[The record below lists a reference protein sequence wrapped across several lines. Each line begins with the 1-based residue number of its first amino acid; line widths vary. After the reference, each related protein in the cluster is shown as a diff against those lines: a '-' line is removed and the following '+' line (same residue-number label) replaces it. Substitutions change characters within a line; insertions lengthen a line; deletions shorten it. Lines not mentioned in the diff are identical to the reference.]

1 MNVDE
6 VLAKMDTLDA
16 NEKEIQYIIDE
27 NLRVISIPPL
37 GVVIGVEG
45 DKDVNSVKFK
55 MVRYYKGIDLSKF
68 EIRINFANAN
78 GDLSYYTVKNL
89 TVTDDTL
96 TFEWLVGYLVTQY
109 KGTVRF
115 IVRMI
120 TTDASTGEVQQAFDT
135 TIGEARSL
143 EGLLVDVPTDEKV
156 YDIVAQLK
164 TDLTDHVNNLL
175 ETIPEDYNE
184 LNKKVEDNTLGISK
198 LKEDLEILN
207 NGGLILKDEIINRDI
222 ENWLDEHP
230 EATTTVE
237 DGAITST
244 KFNEEVTKWTKDR
257 ISKYLDEGKVYIG
270 LKFETEKYI
279 TEKAIFINC
288 EFINTVRINESCS
301 FLACTFVKPY
311 ECKIATTQK
320 VDRLSFKDCVFVGE
334 LESTSSVTINYR
346 LMLYANNLTFDNCHF
361 TDTGIWVSSMD
372 DISTSDYRGLV
383 TISNCDFY
391 KSPYETYIT
400 EKEDVEHIE
409 FIQVA
414 GRFKAD
420 INNCYFHD
428 ENGNFD
434 SIDLYMCY
442 SAKVN
447 NCYFSVREGST
458 AIEAKS
464 IYDGLE
470 GGTWGGETSVAGASK
485 MISITDCIFDF
496 NGCTKFTRGIG
507 GYTSAINNYKY
518 VDDSIIKDKILYI
531 DNCKGMNG
539 SFFVVVDINNVNAQI
554 SNVFCDEYL
563 KPEKNQN
570 ALRITEIDKLPF
582 ECTVYATNLFG
593 NIRAEKF
600 TKGECIIA
608 NSFIYLTSL
617 TTNDDISGITFV
629 NCKHTQSYMI
639 YDNLGRAST
648 LNFVECDLGAIYAPD
663 CDINLKNCILS
674 YFKEVKS
681 AYMDN
686 CRIKTLNVDTVTDN
700 VTYTNIEYITLTC
713 SDETKLIKD
722 ATYKVLN

>member
-1 MNVDE
+1 MIILKLATNGLDLIKLETSLVTSDNKKSVSLEVTFDDSWTGYGKSATFKSSSSDKIYEVPLADNACVVPWE
-6 VLAKMDTLDA
+6 VLESVGTMSVGVRGVKDDGSVIASDLVDYKIAQGAKTGDGTSEDPTPTVYEQLLSNYGSVMTEVDVERKRIDNIVKLPSGSTSGDA
-16 NEKEIQYIIDE
+16 ELID
-27 NLRVISIPPL
+27 
-37 GVVIGVEG
+37 
-45 DKDVNSVKFK
+45 
-55 MVRYYKGIDLSKF
+55 
-68 EIRINFANAN
+68 IRIGAD
-78 GDLSYYTVKNL
+78 G
-89 TVTDDTL
+89 VT
-96 TFEWLVGYLVTQY
+96 YNSA
-109 KGTVRF
+109 GTAVREQ
-115 IVRMI
+115 IN
-120 TTDASTGEVQQAFDT
+120 S
-135 TIGEARSL
+135 
-143 EGLLVDVPTDEKV
+143 
-156 YDIVAQLK
+156 
-164 TDLTDHVNNLL
+164 
-175 ETIPEDYNE
+175 
-184 LNKKVEDNTLGISK
+184 

-237 DGAITST
+237 DGSITST

-257 ISKYLDEGKVYIG
+257 ISKYLDEGKVYMG

-288 EFINTVRINESCS
+288 EFTNTVRIKESCS
-301 FLACTFVKPY
+301 FLACTFAKPY
-311 ECKIATTQK
+311 ECKISTTQK
-320 VDRLSFKDCVFVGE
+320 VDRISFKDCVFVGE

-346 LMLYANNLTFDNCHF
+346 LILYANNLTFDNCHF
-361 TDTGIWVSSMD
+361 TDTGICVSSMD

-400 EKEDVEHIE
+400 EKEDTEHIE

-458 AIEAKS
+458 AIEVKS

-507 GYTSAINNYKY
+507 GYTSAINDYEY
-518 VDDSIIKDKILYI
+518 VDDSIIKEKVLYI

-539 SFFVVVDINNVNAQI
+539 SHFIVVDVNNVNAHI
-554 SNVFCDEYL
+554 SNIFCDEYL
-563 KPEKNQN
+563 KQEKSQT
-570 ALRITEIDKLPF
+570 ALRITEIDELPF
-582 ECTVYATNLFG
+582 ECTIYATNLFG

-608 NSFIYLTSL
+608 NSFIFLTL
-617 TTNDDISGITFV
+617 LATNGDISGITFV

-639 YDNLGRAST
+639 YDNLRTST
-648 LNFVECDLGAIYAPD
+648 LNFVDCDLCAIYAPN

-674 YFKEVKS
+674 QFKEVKS

-686 CRIKTLNVDTVTDN
+686 CRIKTLNVDMVTDN
-700 VTYTNIEYITLTC
+700 VTYTNIEYITLIC
-713 SDETKLIKD
+713 SNKTKLIKD
-722 ATYKVLN
+722 DTYKVLN